1 MFNKQASWEN
11 EILQE
16 MEKSLVKNAADME
29 NEPLKKYASAID
41 SLNEAAETFDALG
54 MAKEAEL
61 TTRLIEVVAGKKKP
75 KKKVDKK
82 PSKSK
87 SKANSKTSV
96 NDSKSSKS
104 DPATKGLTS
113 EKEVENLKTK
123 GWVFNADD
131 VEIFNAD
138 DVNDYRPLTD
148 LELHRQD
155 KPADYK
161 HYENMA
167 NELDREA
174 MNAAHEGRA
183 GVAKKLFE
191 LSEEYRH
198 QAEEMRRKENHKYF
212 RDDFDADD
220 LNWVFDDEEWSKDE
234 REMDLAGAGMDLE
247 DQERDIA
254 EDLGDDN
261 FDMPSF
267 EPMGHR
273 KHRW

>member
-16 MEKSLVKNAADME
+16 MEKSLVKNAADSE

-54 MAKEAEL
+54 MSKEAEL
-61 TTRLIEVVAGKKKP
+61 VTRLLEVVAGKKKL
-75 KKKVDKK
+75 KKKVNNK
-82 PSKSK
+82 SKSK
-87 SKANSKTSV
+87 SKSSK
-96 NDSKSSKS
+96 KS

-131 VEIFNAD
+131 GNDLDTIGPRGRNDIASAD

-148 LELHRQD
+148 LTLHRQD
-155 KPADYK
+155 KPGDVK

-167 NELDREA
+167 HELDREA
-174 MNAAHEGRA
+174 VKAAHEGRA

-191 LSEEYRH
+191 LGEEYKA
-198 QAEEMRRKENHKYF
+198 QAEKMRREQDAMYF
-212 RDDFDADD
+212 RNDADD
-220 LNWVFDDEEWSKDE
+220 LNWIFDDEEWSKDE

-247 DQERDIA
+247 DQESDIA
-254 EDLGDDN
+254 EDLGD
-261 FDMPSF
+261 FDTPSF